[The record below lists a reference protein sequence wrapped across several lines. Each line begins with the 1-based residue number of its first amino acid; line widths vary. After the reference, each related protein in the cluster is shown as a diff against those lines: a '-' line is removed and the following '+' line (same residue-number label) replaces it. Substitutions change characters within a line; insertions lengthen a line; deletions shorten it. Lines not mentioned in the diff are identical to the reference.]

1 MISDYVI
8 VGAIGGIMIILCIV
22 ATVIGIKAPKQE
34 FKKLSKKENYN
45 RYMKSDEWQLQRLKA
60 LKKSKYKC
68 SKCGSKKNLQLHHL
82 TYAHFGNELSGEV
95 KILCRKCHQKAHG
108 RRF

>member
-8 VGAIGGIMIILCIV
+8 VGAIGGIIIILCIV

-45 RYMKSDEWQLQRLKA
+45 RTLDFR
-60 LKKSKYKC
+60 
-68 SKCGSKKNLQLHHL
+68 N
-82 TYAHFGNELSGEV
+82 
-95 KILCRKCHQKAHG
+95 
-108 RRF
+108 